1 MMNQQPFESLEVLSI
16 RRYNLLKA
24 LAQYE
29 AGLSIKRLAS
39 ILERDYKNVH
49 DDVAK
54 AGRHWPYR
62 QKSTPAKIYT
72 PYRQFT
78 SSTSLIN

>member
-16 RRYNLLKA
+16 RRYNLLKV

-54 AGRHWPYR
+54 L
-62 QKSTPAKIYT
+62 S
-72 PYRQFT
+72 
-78 SSTSLIN
+78 